1 MSKQANIELLYIISS
16 FLSAILQITS
26 INGVWVSFTLE
37 EGVIYHRKLQ
47 YTKVERYYE
56 NKKIP
61 SSMFLGLMYD
71 QGELKL

>member
-1 MSKQANIELLYIISS
+1 MSKEANIELLYIISS

-37 EGVIYHRKLQ
+37 EGVIYQRKLQ

-56 NKKIP
+56 NKKLP
-61 SSMFLGLMYD
+61 PMFLGLMYD